1 MPPPPSW
8 ASVPADGAPRI
19 VSIVGTR
26 PEAIKLAP
34 VVRALAGRR
43 LGQGIVLT
51 GQHAG
56 LRDAFEGLA
65 ADVFELPCDP
75 RGRSAPRLRE
85 ALHRHLCGHFQRDR
99 ADLVFVQGDTASA
112 FAGAMAARDCGIPVG
127 HVEAGLRS
135 GDMRQPWPEEGN
147 RIAIDALSDL
157 LFAPT
162 EQAAANLR
170 ADWRATGEIHVT
182 GNTGIDAL
190 LAVRTRIG
198 DVPAGRTI
206 LATCHRK
213 ENQGPAFTAIA
224 GAMKRIARELGV
236 EIVFPLHPNRH
247 LRAEAETHLGGAA
260 GIRLVEPTDHEG
272 MVRLML
278 GAFLILTDS
287 GGLQEEAPAL
297 GRPVLVMRGTTERP
311 EAIASGNAALVGSEP
326 EAIFAAVA
334 GLLADPARL
343 ARMSRPAFPFGDGK
357 AAPRIA
363 AACEAWLR
371 VRHSDWGEA
380 SLPPCREAVG
390 RGTTEGGG
398 GVAGR

>member
-1 MPPPPSW
+1 V
-8 ASVPADGAPRI
+8 SV
-19 VSIVGTR
+19 VGTR
-26 PEAIKLAP
+26 PEAIKMAP
-34 VVRALAGRR
+34 VVRALAVRPR
-43 LGQGIVLT
+43 LRQRVVLT
-51 GQHAG
+51 GQHGG
-56 LRDAFEGLA
+56 LRGAFDGLT
-65 ADVFELPCDP
+65 DDLFELGCDP
-75 RGRSAPRLRE
+75 RGRTAPRLRE
-85 ALHRHLCGHFQRDR
+85 ALHRHLCGHFQRQG
-99 ADLVFVQGDTASA
+99 ADLVLVQGDTASA
-112 FAGAMAARDCGIPVG
+112 FAGAMAACDCGIAVG

-135 GDMRQPWPEEGN
+135 GDIHCPWPEEGN

-182 GNTGIDAL
+182 GNTGIDAVL
-190 LAVRTRIG
+190 DTPRRIG
-198 DVPAGRTI
+198 DPPVERTI

-213 ENQGPAFTAIA
+213 ENQGAAFAGVA
-224 GAMKRIARELGV
+224 GALKRIAGQLGV

-247 LRAEAETHLGGAA
+247 LRAEAEARLGGAP

-311 EAIASGNAALVGSEP
+311 EAIASGNAELVGSDP
-326 EAIFAAVA
+326 DAIFTAVA
-334 GLLADPARL
+334 ALLADPARL
-343 ARMSRPAFPFGDGK
+343 ERMSRPAFPFGDGK

-363 AACEAWLR
+363 AAVERWLR
-371 VRHSDWGEA
+371 PRA
-380 SLPPCREAVG
+380 SAARSAVPAPPAHPLAAR
-390 RGTTEGGG
+390 
-398 GVAGR
+398 